1 MEATQ
6 DAAPVVPDAADAPAD
21 EITGRL
27 EQLEQTKARIFVHIE
42 HMAESYAA
50 ASAALKVLKPHLCA
64 GEHAAVPP
72 SKLPARCAERNGGMS
87 AEARAAAL
95 AAFHAACGDWK
106 LAHHA
111 THEALREAGARVSW
125 LEAALEARREA
136 LGVQHWACCTP
147 GQA

>member
-1 MEATQ
+1 
-6 DAAPVVPDAADAPAD
+6 
-21 EITGRL
+21 
-27 EQLEQTKARIFVHIE
+27 
-42 HMAESYAA
+42 MAESYAA
-50 ASAALKVLKPHLCA
+50 ACAALKVLKPHFCA

-72 SKLPARCAERNGGMS
+72 SKLPARCADSNGGMS
-87 AEARAAAL
+87 AEAAAAL

-106 LAHHA
+106 LAHGA
-111 THEALREAGARVSW
+111 THEALCEAGAHTSW